1 MASVSP
7 QSGLLNTNAGLNS
20 SLFHRLGNYR
30 QLLGSFGAMFGWG
43 VVSSS
48 KHFSVFPLSMLPG
61 KTIYSYGYLSVIASL
76 WSLWEANDLLCP
88 GGGHGW
94 IPIPSLSRPHASL
107 PEGLTLPA
115 CPARGQLPHREEII
129 QPGLLNFSSFS
140 SSSFKVLLT
149 TAFSRTVAG
158 CGGDGTAGGFWRTL
172 RCSHC
177 SLNGS
182 LCVLT
187 GQRCSL
193 VKTPASGMC

>member
-1 MASVSP
+1 
-7 QSGLLNTNAGLNS
+7 
-20 SLFHRLGNYR
+20 
-30 QLLGSFGAMFGWG
+30 MFGWG

-61 KTIYSYGYLSVIASL
+61 KAIYSYGYLSVIASL

-88 GGGHGW
+88 GGVHGQ
-94 IPIPSLSRPHASL
+94 IPVPSPSRPHASL

-158 CGGDGTAGGFWRTL
+158 SGDGGRLLVNPQVLSLLAQWLLMCADRSAMVFSENPGFRNVLDSAFILEMWPQQLLPLRTS
-172 RCSHC
+172 C
-177 SLNGS
+177 
-182 LCVLT
+182 
-187 GQRCSL
+187 QYI
-193 VKTPASGMC
+193 